1 MRRPPEVRCNKA
13 LGVEGRRRALR
24 TRNGVLPLEEDHPL
38 LTGRL
43 AARGFR
49 CLAGL
54 RDEAE
59 AIAQARGFSVGSGPG
74 GTGEVLQEGGVRR
87 CAKHRASAA

>member
-24 TRNGVLPLEEDHPL
+24 TRNGVLPLEEDHPS

-49 CLAGL
+49 CLAEL
-54 RDEAE
+54 RDEAGCY
-59 AIAQARGFSVGSGPG
+59 ASGI
-74 GTGEVLQEGGVRR
+74 R
-87 CAKHRASAA
+87 CLAPSLAPNVPVWVCLGRSG